1 MVRQVLALALVAVL
15 GLGCF
20 VFDELDAAEDLM
32 ERPSFSNEKTKQ
44 PAKPREPDTPP
55 QQPEAAPE
63 KRLVDRLSEG
73 EWWKKTRSLTSGEV
87 SDEFV
92 KCELGG
98 KTQFMRRP
106 DCLARGGTPRSAG
119 S

>member
-1 MVRQVLALALVAVL
+1 MVRQVLALALVTVL

-20 VFDELDAAEDLM
+20 VFDELDAAENLLDS
-32 ERPSFSNEKTKQ
+32 PSFSNEKTKQ
-44 PAKPREPDTPP
+44 PGKPRQPDPP
-55 QQPEAAPE
+55 PQPEAAPE
-63 KRLVDRLSEG
+63 KRLADRPSVG
-73 EWWKKTRSLTSGEV
+73 EWWKKTRSLSSGEV

>member
-1 MVRQVLALALVAVL
+1 MVLRILALALVTVL

-20 VFDELDAAEDLM
+20 VFEELDAAEDLM
-32 ERPSFSNEKTKQ
+32 ERPSFSNEKTKE
-44 PAKPREPDTPP
+44 PAKPRQPDTP
-55 QQPEAAPE
+55 QQAEAAPE
-63 KRLVDRLSEG
+63 KSFTDRLSEG

-92 KCELGG
+92 KCDLGG